1 MCFTAMSSWE
11 SCISKWGL
19 QQQRNGTFLNIL
31 NIFNGTLKKTLHQN
45 LFASILANRVAVYK
59 GRVLTPAQATQYS
72 VAAQVSWTLS
82 VNGKNI
88 QNRAFL
94 LE

>member
-11 SCISKWGL
+11 SCISKWGH
-19 QQQRNGTFLNIL
+19 QEQWNGTFLNIL
-31 NIFNGTLKKTLHQN
+31 NIFNGTLKKTPLHQN

-59 GRVLTPAQATQYS
+59 GRVLTPAQATQYWA
-72 VAAQVSWTLS
+72 AAQVSWTQS

-88 QNRAFL
+88 
-94 LE
+94 